1 MFSVDTTKIKIQLFF
16 PWCSSSIMLLK
27 VRRKEWLYYFNV
39 VFFLLLSACV
49 DMVLRNVL
57 SVLLKFIFLLVGL
70 MLQSMLLLMYERLVL
85 ENSCFRLEVLAVT
98 WKKWQD
104 KKRSEMWCGGMDRQV
119 LSTLTFLH
127 LAPVKTWN
135 YIQNCQLGP
144 AKIVLDL

>member
-1 MFSVDTTKIKIQLFF
+1 MFSVDTTKIKIQLFS

-49 DMVLRNVL
+49 DVVLRNVL

-98 WKKWQD
+98 WKK
-104 KKRSEMWCGGMDRQV
+104 
-119 LSTLTFLH
+119 
-127 LAPVKTWN
+127 
-135 YIQNCQLGP
+135 
-144 AKIVLDL
+144 